1 MSSEADAVRDVA
13 DAVSTLD
20 RHPHQPDVAR
30 PAPAPEPRPAPP
42 WRQVAVP
49 AEHGGWS
56 LTAEPVVLGLIVA
69 WSWPG
74 LALGLAAMLAFVART
89 PVKVVLVDR
98 WRRRWLDRSRLAA
111 RIATVELVAIGL
123 LAGWAA
129 TGAANSR
136 FWIPLAVAAPL
147 IGVELWFD
155 MRSRSRRL
163 VPELAGTIGIGSV
176 VAAIALAAGES
187 GTLAVGLWVVVS
199 ARAAAAIPYARTQV
213 FRAHGRP
220 VTRWHSDLA
229 QLLALAATA
238 AAWAAGAIPLAPV
251 LAVAAIAVWNLVAVR
266 GPVRPAVVIGLQQ
279 MTFGFVVVAVTAVAV
294 LA

>member
-1 MSSEADAVRDVA
+1 MEAIDAR
-13 DAVSTLD
+13 T
-20 RHPHQPDVAR
+20 
-30 PAPAPEPRPAPP
+30 PAPDAGPRPRGS

-49 AEHGGWS
+49 TEHGGWF

-74 LALGLAAMLAFVART
+74 LALGVAAMLAFVART
-89 PVKVVLVDR
+89 ALKVVLVDR
-98 WRRRWLDRSRLAA
+98 WRHRWLDRSRLAA
-111 RIATVELVAIGL
+111 RIAAAELAVIAVLGAWVVAG
-123 LAGWAA
+123 ASNGW
-129 TGAANSR
+129 
-136 FWIPLAVAAPL
+136 FWVPLAVAAPL

-176 VAAIALAAGES
+176 VAAIVLASGES
-187 GTLAVGLWVVVS
+187 TTLAVGLWVVVS

-213 FRAHGRP
+213 FRAHRRA

-229 QLLALAATA
+229 QGLAVAAVVIAWLLD
-238 AAWAAGAIPLAPV
+238 AIPIAPV
-251 LAVAAIAVWNLVAVR
+251 LAVAAIATFNIAAIR
-266 GPVRPAVVIGLQQ
+266 GPVKRAVVIGLQQ
-279 MTFGFVVVAVTAVAV
+279 MTFGIAVVAVTAIAV